1 MLCANRIK
9 FINFTIL
16 IFFFENSVLP
26 FIKINERQS
35 IPYTPSK
42 RMGFGSKWPNLS
54 YWGGMPFWPVSSFL
68 PTFLTIFLY
77 FFFGKRVKTLLWVT
91 PEAPNMQ
98 TPIPYLF
105 GSQAKSLLLGV
116 SPKRAKSLLLGG
128 YAFLASFL
136 FSPNFFD
143 YFFVFF
149 LRKTC

>member
-1 MLCANRIK
+1 MLKR
-9 FINFTIL
+9 
-16 IFFFENSVLP
+16 FFGLP
-26 FIKINERQS
+26 PRPPTCKH
-35 IPYTPSK
+35 PSPTYLAPK
-42 RMGFGSKWPNLS
+42 PNLSYWGSAQKGPNLS

-128 YAFLASFL
+128 GYLTGGVYGSFQ
-136 FSPNFFD
+136 
-143 YFFVFF
+143 
-149 LRKTC
+149 RK